1 MAKTIFAQIYF
12 QIIIKMKKLNTI
24 LIITLTLAVGVLY
37 FLHFTQG
44 NKSEVKEGTESIENP
59 SAMIDA
65 SIVYINVDTMLVQ
78 MEMYKDLQAG
88 LVKKQKELESTFGV
102 KYKAF
107 QNNVADLQT
116 KVNKGLLTRAEA
128 DQMNQQLA
136 NDQMQ
141 LENLN
146 TSYTQQLQEEG
157 AVSNR
162 KVIDYIMQYLK
173 EYTKDK
179 NIKFVFSYAFGGNLL
194 YTDGKFDITSSI
206 LEGVNKQYLAEKAS
220 AKK

>member
-1 MAKTIFAQIYF
+1 
-12 QIIIKMKKLNTI
+12 MKKLNTI
-24 LIITLTLAVGVLY
+24 LIILLTLAVGVLY
-37 FLHFTQG
+37 ILHFTQG
-44 NKSEVKEGTESIENP
+44 SKSEDKEVTESIENP
-59 SAMIDA
+59 VNLVDA
-65 SIVYINVDTMLVQ
+65 TIAYINVDTMLVQ

-88 LVKKQKELESTFGV
+88 LVKKQKELESTFGA
-102 KYKAF
+102 KYKTF
-107 QNNVADLQT
+107 EKNVADLQT

-128 DQMNQQLA
+128 EQMNQQLA

-146 TSYTQQLQEEG
+146 AQYTQQLQEEG

-194 YTDGKFDITSSI
+194 YTDVKFDITSSI
-206 LEGVNKQYLAEKAS
+206 LEGVNQQYLAEKAS
-220 AKK
+220 VKK